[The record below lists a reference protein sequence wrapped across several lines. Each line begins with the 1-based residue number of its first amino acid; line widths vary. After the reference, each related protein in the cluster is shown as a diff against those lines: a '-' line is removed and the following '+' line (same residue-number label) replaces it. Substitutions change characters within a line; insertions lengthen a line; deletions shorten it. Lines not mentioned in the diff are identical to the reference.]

1 MLPAPGPDRSWAHLP
16 SNRGVADKAQPSGR
30 PARTQGRA
38 ALGGV
43 CVCCVFAV
51 FLAESSS
58 FKLDRG
64 GGLAQSAPQ
73 GSRRQ
78 ALFKTDPFLNLCCSE
93 VMDLTRHICQAGWGT
108 VPPQTA
114 SDLTCAW
121 RAPLCC
127 PHQAASST
135 SPEAPPTR
143 LRVLN
148 LQIKCRLRTPPITGH
163 LARGL
168 LPSCWMP
175 RMVPADRA
183 PAHSPCAR
191 GAGGCGQPGSLT
203 CGHALSGGHAVQCR
217 MLRGLRAGGREAG
230 AGRLGRRQRGPLP
243 RLRGGPRFAQSA
255 REAGGGGQGRRRGR
269 GGELAR
275 GQGVPLGVAQSVG

>member
-1 MLPAPGPDRSWAHLP
+1 M
-16 SNRGVADKAQPSGR
+16 
-30 PARTQGRA
+30 
-38 ALGGV
+38 
-43 CVCCVFAV
+43 CCVFAV

-73 GSRRQ
+73 GSRGQ
-78 ALFKTDPFLNLCCSE
+78 ASFKTDPFLNLCCSE

-108 VPPQTA
+108 VPPRTA
-114 SDLTCAW
+114 SDLSCAW

-127 PHQAASST
+127 PHQAASYT

-143 LRVLN
+143 LRALN
-148 LQIKCRLRTPPITGH
+148 PQIKCRLRTPHWGERDSTGRTPSGDPPPITGH

-168 LPSCWMP
+168 LPSRWMP
-175 RMVPADRA
+175 RMVPADLA